1 MDLALRVGASRLL
14 SGAVC
19 TSDAGEG
26 WLRPAR
32 LTSAQMRAIGS
43 CQAWHPGYFKPLAR
57 CTSGICLEFVTDS
70 AHVEVE
76 VRMEPSP
83 RGTLA
88 VLSDVHEHGPGLSGP
103 LDGVGVQVDGASLPL
118 ALPDERGV
126 VRIDL
131 EGAASAACH
140 EEGVVR
146 LPGMG
151 EVHRVRVWLPCLTT
165 ALVRDVMGDGT
176 FLSPAHEGAER
187 GTLLVLGDSLAQ
199 GYVCVDPARCWCAQ
213 LADMMGLELL
223 NQGIGGQVCQP
234 GSLMDL
240 PRHVTPAAI
249 VVEFAA
255 NYRFEAC
262 GAGMVEREIRSY
274 VDEVSRAWPDVPT
287 WYVTATPH
295 LEDVWPTHPRSCFA
309 EVPAMVERAVA
320 RHPQMTVVDGLALL
334 DGSDLPHLMADG
346 ADHPGPEGQDMLAER
361 LARAMGVPV
370 PQGDAAEK
378 PAVAPA
384 ADADASAEKPAD
396 APEPAPAKP
405 KRARRAPKP
414 AADKDDAA
422 PARKAT
428 AAKPARKAAGVAK
441 SSAASKPAASKV
453 PAIKATAATKADAPD
468 APAKAA
474 PRARRSATRSG
485 GGGKADGAEKGADSS
500 DPGPRPC
507 APLGVASPT
516 PVRPVGADPLDTV
529 FEQERIGTG
538 QARLPL

>member
-1 MDLALRVGASRLL
+1 
-14 SGAVC
+14 
-19 TSDAGEG
+19 
-26 WLRPAR
+26 
-32 LTSAQMRAIGS
+32 
-43 CQAWHPGYFKPLAR
+43 
-57 CTSGICLEFVTDS
+57 
-70 AHVEVE
+70 
-76 VRMEPSP
+76 MEPSP

-287 WYVTATPH
+287 WYVTATP
-295 LEDVWPTHPRSCFA
+295 RS
-309 EVPAMVERAVA
+309 P
-320 RHPQMTVVDGLALL
+320 PW
-334 DGSDLPHLMADG
+334 
-346 ADHPGPEGQDMLAER
+346 
-361 LARAMGVPV
+361 
-370 PQGDAAEK
+370 
-378 PAVAPA
+378 
-384 ADADASAEKPAD
+384 
-396 APEPAPAKP
+396 
-405 KRARRAPKP
+405 
-414 AADKDDAA
+414 
-422 PARKAT
+422 
-428 AAKPARKAAGVAK
+428 
-441 SSAASKPAASKV
+441 SSAPWL
-453 PAIKATAATKADAPD
+453 
-468 APAKAA
+468 
-474 PRARRSATRSG
+474 ATR
-485 GGGKADGAEKGADSS
+485 
-500 DPGPRPC
+500 R
-507 APLGVASPT
+507 
-516 PVRPVGADPLDTV
+516 
-529 FEQERIGTG
+529 
-538 QARLPL
+538 